1 MSAVAEDP
9 STLERSHSGRVSDSL
24 SRSVKQRSLWGQ
36 AWRAFRRDRI
46 AVVALALLVLIS
58 LLAVLAPVVSPY
70 PPNEAANR
78 LRLEGIGTS
87 GHPLGLDEQGRDI
100 LSRLIWGGRI
110 SLPTAL
116 LPTVIAAGASLVLG
130 LAAGFYGGLVG
141 GIIMRVM
148 DVFFAFPVVIL
159 AIGIAGIL
167 GPSLTNVM
175 LSLTVVLVPYITRIV
190 YAATLEVGGRD
201 FLEAARAS
209 GASTG
214 RQMFVHVLP
223 NVLPPLIVYSTTIA
237 GLLVVYGSGLSFLGL
252 GVQPPTADWGVM
264 AASGRDALSLAP
276 HVSTLPGIVIL
287 LVALSFNL
295 VGDGL
300 RDALDPRSHV
310 R

>member
-9 STLERSHSGRVSDSL
+9 SALERSHAGRVSDSL
-24 SRSVKQRSLWGQ
+24 SRSMKQRSLWGQ

-46 AVVALALLVLIS
+46 AVVALALLVIIS

-70 PPNEAANR
+70 PPNEATNR

-116 LPTVIAAGASLVLG
+116 LPTVVAAGASLVLG
-130 LAAGFYGGLVG
+130 LAAGFYGGLVS

-190 YAATLEVGGRD
+190 YAATMEVGGRD

-209 GASTG
+209 GASAG

-264 AASGRDALSLAP
+264 AASGRDALSLSP
-276 HVSTLPGIVIL
+276 HVSTIPGVIIL

>member
-1 MSAVAEDP
+1 MSA
-9 STLERSHSGRVSDSL
+9 SRNQSL
-24 SRSVKQRSLWGQ
+24 SIEHTQDDAPPIGVGTRVHQRSLWGQ

-46 AVVALALLVLIS
+46 AVVALFLIVLV
-58 LLAVLAPVVSPY
+58 AVAAAVAPVVSPY
-70 PPNEAANR
+70 PPNQANNR
-78 LRLEGIGTS
+78 LRLAGVGTD

-100 LSRLIWGGRI
+100 LSRVIWGGRV

-116 LPTVIAAGASLVLG
+116 LPTAIAALSSLALG
-130 LAAGFYGGLVG
+130 LAAGFYGGPVSG
-141 GIIMRVM
+141 VIMRTM

-175 LSLTVVLVPYITRIV
+175 LSLTIVLVPYITRIV
-190 YAATLEVGGRD
+190 YAATVEVRERD
-201 FLEAARAS
+201 YLEAARAS
-209 GASTG
+209 GASAA
-214 RQMFVHVLP
+214 RQMFVHILP

-237 GLLVVYGSGLSFLGL
+237 GLMVVYGSGLSFLGL

-264 AASGRDALSLAP
+264 SSSGRDVLSVAP
-276 HVSTLPGIVIL
+276 HISTIPGIMIL
-287 LVALSFNL
+287 VVALSFNL

-300 RDALDPRSHV
+300 RDALDPRSHI

>member
-1 MSAVAEDP
+1 MNASPD
-9 STLERSHSGRVSDSL
+9 HSLSGPRIQPDTAPMALGGRVH
-24 SRSVKQRSLWGQ
+24 QRSLWGQ

-46 AVVALALLVLIS
+46 AVVALVLIV
-58 LLAVLAPVVSPY
+58 LIAVTAALAPVVSPY
-70 PPNEAANR
+70 PPNQANNR
-78 LRLEGIGTS
+78 LRLASIGTD

-100 LSRLIWGGRI
+100 LSRIIWGGRV

-116 LPTVIAAGASLVLG
+116 LPTAIAAVTSLVLG
-130 LAAGFYGGLVG
+130 LAAGFYGGLLSG
-141 GIIMRVM
+141 LIMRTM

-175 LSLTVVLVPYITRIV
+175 LSLTIVLVPYITRIV
-190 YAATLEVGGRD
+190 YAATVEVGGRD
-201 FLEAARAS
+201 YLEAARAS
-209 GASTG
+209 GATAA
-214 RQMFVHVLP
+214 RQMFVHILP

-237 GLLVVYGSGLSFLGL
+237 GLMVVYGSGLSFLGL

-264 AASGRDALSLAP
+264 SSSGRDVLSVAP
-276 HVSTLPGIVIL
+276 HISTIPGIMIL
-287 LVALSFNL
+287 VVALSFNL

-300 RDALDPRSHV
+300 RDALDPRSHI

>member
-1 MSAVAEDP
+1 MSARDNVSLRRGTADLDQRTDE
-9 STLERSHSGRVSDSL
+9 LGRRVG
-24 SRSVKQRSLWGQ
+24 QRSLWGQ

-46 AVVALALLVLIS
+46 AVVALVVIALVVVAAI
-58 LLAVLAPVVSPY
+58 LAPAISPY
-70 PPNEAANR
+70 RPNEADNR
-78 LRLEGIGTS
+78 LRLVGMGTS

-100 LSRLIWGGRI
+100 LSRIIWGGRV

-116 LPTVIAAGASLVLG
+116 LPTAIAALSSLVLG
-130 LAAGFYGGLVG
+130 LAAGFYGGLLG
-141 GIIMRVM
+141 GLIMRTM

-167 GPSLTNVM
+167 GPSLNNVM
-175 LSLTVVLVPYITRIV
+175 LSLAIVLIPYITRIV
-190 YAATLEVGGRD
+190 YAATIDVSGRD

-209 GASTG
+209 GATAP
-214 RQMFVHVLP
+214 RQMFVHILP

-237 GLLVVYGSGLSFLGL
+237 GLLIVYGSGLSFLGL

-264 AASGRDALSLAP
+264 AAAGRDALAIAP
-276 HVSTLPGIVIL
+276 HISTIPGVVIL
-287 LVALSFNL
+287 VVALSFNL

-300 RDALDPRSHV
+300 RDALDPRSHI

>member
-1 MSAVAEDP
+1 MSLSGDQSLP
-9 STLERSHSGRVSDSL
+9 FGSTRLDQAPNSLGGRVQ
-24 SRSVKQRSLWGQ
+24 QRSLWGQ

-46 AVVALALLVLIS
+46 AVVALVLVAIVAVA
-58 LLAVLAPVVSPY
+58 AVLAPVVSPY
-70 PPNEAANR
+70 PPNEANNR
-78 LRLEGIGTS
+78 LRLAGIDTS

-100 LSRLIWGGRI
+100 LSRLIWGGRV

-116 LPTVIAAGASLVLG
+116 LPTAIAALSSLVLG
-130 LAAGFYGGLVG
+130 LAAGFYGGLVS
-141 GIIMRVM
+141 GIIMRTM

-175 LSLTVVLVPYITRIV
+175 LSLTIVLVPYITRIV
-190 YAATLEVGGRD
+190 YAATVEVNGRD
-201 FLEAARAS
+201 YLEAARAS
-209 GASTG
+209 GATAA
-214 RQMFVHVLP
+214 RQMFVHTLP

-264 AASGRDALSLAP
+264 AATGRDVLSVAP
-276 HVSTLPGIVIL
+276 HISTIPGIMIL

-295 VGDGL
+295 LGDGL
-300 RDALDPRSHV
+300 RDALDPRSHL

>member
-1 MSAVAEDP
+1 MSAIMEEPVAWERPADRVADP
-9 STLERSHSGRVSDSL
+9 LARQVQ
-24 SRSVKQRSLWGQ
+24 QRSLWGQ
-36 AWRAFRRDRI
+36 AWRAFRRDRV
-46 AVVALALLVLIS
+46 AVVALAILALVC
-58 LLAVLAPVVSPY
+58 LAAIFAPAISPY
-70 PPNEAANR
+70 PPNEANNR
-78 LRLEGIGTS
+78 LRLEGIGTT

-116 LPTVIAAGASLVLG
+116 LPTLIAALVSLVLG
-130 LAAGFYGGLVG
+130 LVAGFYGGILG

-190 YAATLEVGGRD
+190 YAATVEVGGRD
-201 FLEAARAS
+201 FHEAARAGGAS
-209 GASTG
+209 GA

-237 GLLVVYGSGLSFLGL
+237 GLLVVYGSGLSYLGL

-264 AASGRDALSLAP
+264 AAAGRDALSLAP
-276 HVSTLPGIVIL
+276 HVSTIPGIVIL